1 MNQAVVD
8 PEQLRQFAGHLHRFA
23 DELQQRAAGIASQMN
38 QLEQTWRDEQ
48 QRKFAAEF
56 SEQMRQMT
64 RLIKTTE
71 QHVPYL
77 MRKAEQIDAY
87 FRALIQCQPVTFAVS
102 ILWSLFT
109 VVWSN

>member
-23 DELQQRAAGIASQMN
+23 EEMKQRSAGLASQMN

-48 QRKFAAEF
+48 QRKFAEEF
-56 SEQMRQMT
+56 TDQMRQMS

-77 MRKAEQIDAY
+77 LRKAEQIDAY
-87 FRALIQCQPVTFAVS
+87 LGR
-102 ILWSLFT
+102 
-109 VVWSN
+109 

>member
-1 MNQAVVD
+1 MSQAVVD
-8 PEQLRQFAGHLHRFA
+8 PEQLRQFAAHLKRFSE
-23 DELQQRAAGIASQMN
+23 DLKQQSAGLASQMN

-48 QRKFAAEF
+48 QRKFGEEF
-56 SEQMRQMT
+56 SDQMRQLT

-87 FRALIQCQPVTFAVS
+87 LGR
-102 ILWSLFT
+102 
-109 VVWSN
+109 